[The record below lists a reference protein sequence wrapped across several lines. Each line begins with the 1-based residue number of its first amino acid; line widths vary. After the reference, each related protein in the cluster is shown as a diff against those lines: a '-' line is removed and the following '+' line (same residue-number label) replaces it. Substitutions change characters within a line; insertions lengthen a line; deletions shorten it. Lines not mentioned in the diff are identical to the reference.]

1 VVLPA
6 GFIFYYL
13 ITVNIQ
19 PNNSI
24 LFDRPAVYT
33 IRVQGHID
41 PSWSARL
48 EGMKIRSSPDDLGTS
63 GTTLIGEITDQSALA
78 GVLNTLYEFHLP
90 VISVERLDSPL
101 QEK

>member
-1 VVLPA
+1 VVFFSGL
-6 GFIFYYL
+6 FFYH
-13 ITVNIQ
+13 IVSVNIQ

-48 EGMKIRSSPDDLGTS
+48 EGMAIRSSPDQLGTT

-78 GVLNTLYEFHLP
+78 GVLNAIYELHLP
-90 VISVERLDSPL
+90 VLSVER
-101 QEK
+101 EA